1 MKKTLLLLLLM
12 AGINFY
18 AATTLISSTSRD
30 IVQPNL
36 RDDVGRGL
44 KILGCPESKILSIGH
59 GITHAANRTGLKGL
73 LIASLIYTESNFRT
87 DVISRKGYKGIL
99 QTPTAT
105 GIPLIDICHG
115 ADILMEK
122 LHLTKGNLFKAL
134 TLYKGGFNPE
144 ARKQARQVLLVY
156 RHVIKN
162 VA

>member
-1 MKKTLLLLLLM
+1 MKKLLVLILILT
-12 AGINFY
+12 GINFY

-122 LHLTKGNLFKAL
+122 LHLTKGNLLKAL